1 MRRRILVRIAGR
13 TQELGHQ
20 VKRAAAAALLALLVA
35 NTALAQ
41 THAALGHVL
50 VTDDSDGFRSWLMRG
65 GALLEQTSY
74 LDYKGVAVQT
84 THYSQSGWSRNA
96 PGIVVLWRDQHR
108 DTLAGVNAEAG
119 VVQVAGHTRPIGD
132 ATWSL
137 RPAPGTGVELIAAGG
152 LVETPTALDRGIGYT
167 LWGASAEQ
175 ALGDRLT
182 AIGLIAAQPF
192 TDGNNRTHFRAR
204 LIWDALPEYGITA
217 QLRWRQYESRK
228 SDVGGAYFNPDR
240 YSQWLAGVGI
250 RQRHAGWVWSGTL
263 AGGEQDIQGTG
274 TQPSY
279 LAEIRGEGSVAGDI
293 HLALNF
299 LYSSAAAFSQSP
311 SYWYGVIGATLIVPF

>member
-1 MRRRILVRIAGR
+1 MRRRILVRTAGR
-13 TQELGHQ
+13 TQDLGHQ
-20 VKRAAAAALLALLVA
+20 VTRAAAAALLALLLA
-35 NTALAQ
+35 NTAPAQ
-41 THAALGHVL
+41 THAALGQAVA
-50 VTDDSDGFRSWLMRG
+50 TDDSDGFHSWLIRG
-65 GALLEQTSY
+65 GGLFDQQSY

-84 THYSQSGWSRNA
+84 THYSQSGWSRDA
-96 PGIVVLWRDQHR
+96 PGIVGLWRDQRR

-152 LVETPTALDRGIGYT
+152 LVETHTALDRGIAYT
-167 LWGASAEQ
+167 LWGAGIEQ
-175 ALGDRLT
+175 ALGERFT
-182 AIGLIAAQPF
+182 AIGFVAAQPF
-192 TDGNNRTHFRAR
+192 TDGNDRIHLRTR
-204 LIWDALPEYGITA
+204 LVWDALPEYGITG

-250 RQRHAGWVWSGTL
+250 RQRHAGWVWSGFL
-263 AGGEQDIQGTG
+263 GGGEQDIKGTG

-279 LAEIRGEGSVAGDI
+279 LAEIRGEGSLAGDI

-299 LYSSAAAFSQSP
+299 LYSRAAAFSQSP
-311 SYWYGVIGATLIVPF
+311 NYGFGLIGATIIVPF

>member
-1 MRRRILVRIAGR
+1 M
-13 TQELGHQ
+13 
-20 VKRAAAAALLALLVA
+20 RAAAAALLALLLA
-35 NTALAQ
+35 NTAAAQ
-41 THAALGHVL
+41 TSAALGQL
-50 VTDDSDGFRSWLMRG
+50 VVSDDTDAFHSWLIRG
-65 GALLEQTSY
+65 GALFEHASY

-84 THYSQSGWSRNA
+84 THYSQSGWGRDA
-96 PGIVVLWRDQHR
+96 AAILGLWRDQRR

-132 ATWSL
+132 ATWGL

-152 LVETPTALDRGIGYT
+152 LVETQTALDRGIAYT
-167 LWGASAEQ
+167 LWGLSAEQ

-182 AIGLIAAQPF
+182 AIGLVAAQPF
-192 TDGNNRTHFRAR
+192 TDGNDRIHLRAR
-204 LIWDALPEYGITA
+204 LVWDALPEYGITA

-250 RQRHAGWVWSGTL
+250 RLRHAGWVWSGTF
-263 AGGEQDIQGTG
+263 AGGEQDIKGTG

-279 LAEIRGEGSVAGDI
+279 LAEIRGEGSLAGDI

-299 LYSSAAAFSQSP
+299 LYSRAAAFSQSAN
-311 SYWYGVIGATLIVPF
+311 YWYGLIGVTLIVPLQ